1 MFLARDATIGPM
13 HRVVLYSRPGCHL
26 CDVARETILSL
37 RERLGFEFAEVDIE
51 ADEELELDYGIRIPV
66 VEVDGE
72 EAFEVTVDAER
83 LARMVG

>member
-1 MFLARDATIGPM
+1 M

-26 CDVARETILSL
+26 CDVAREAILLL
-37 RERLGFEFAEVDIE
+37 RDRLGFEFTEVDIE
-51 ADEELELDYGIRIPV
+51 ADDELELEYGIRIPV

-83 LARMVG
+83 LARMVS